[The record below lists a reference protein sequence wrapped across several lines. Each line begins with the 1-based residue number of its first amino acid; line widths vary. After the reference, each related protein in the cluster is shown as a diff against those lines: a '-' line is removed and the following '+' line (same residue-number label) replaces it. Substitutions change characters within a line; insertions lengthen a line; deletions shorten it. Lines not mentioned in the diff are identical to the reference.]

1 MASHFHVPETIED
14 ALRIRRELGGAAC
27 FIAGGTEV
35 NNRKAKAAP
44 EHLVWLGRLGLGGIS
59 LRGAGVSIGAMA
71 TLQEILESE
80 IVHPPIHQAASNHAN
95 RNIRNVATIGGHLG
109 VCRSCTDLIPVLLT
123 LGARLRVATDSGE
136 LERDLESWV
145 LGERDGIVL
154 SVEVPDAPGDLRVA
168 LENHSRTA
176 NDLSLIT
183 AAVSFRLQGGGVR
196 DTIVAVGGVARSV
209 VRLRHVEAA
218 LNGRPL
224 PSRGEIEA
232 LVKAEVDPIRDI
244 RGSAAFKRQLA
255 ATLVERALRRAWNQE
270 ECR

>member
-44 EHLVWLGRLGLGGIS
+44 EHLVWLGQLGLGGIS

-145 LGERDGIVL
+145 LGRARRHRAL
-154 SVEVPDAPGDLRVA
+154 SRGARRAGRPARRTREPQPHGQRPVPDHRRRVVPPPGGWRARYDRGGW
-168 LENHSRTA
+168 RRGP
-176 NDLSLIT
+176 ICGP
-183 AAVSFRLQGGGVR
+183 AAARGGGAQRPAAPFARR
-196 DTIVAVGGVARSV
+196 DRGAGQ
-209 VRLRHVEAA
+209 
-218 LNGRPL
+218 GR
-224 PSRGEIEA
+224 G
-232 LVKAEVDPIRDI
+232 
-244 RGSAAFKRQLA
+244 
-255 ATLVERALRRAWNQE
+255 
-270 ECR
+270 

>member
-14 ALRIRRELGGAAC
+14 ALRIRRELRGAAC

-35 NNRKAKAAP
+35 NNRKAKGAP
-44 EHLVWLGRLGLGGIS
+44 EHLVWLGRLGLGGIT
-59 LRGAGVSIGAMA
+59 RREAGVSIGAMA
-71 TLQEILESE
+71 TLQEILESK
-80 IVHPPIHQAASNHAN
+80 IVHPAIHQAASNHAN

-109 VCRSCTDLIPVLLT
+109 VCRSCADLIPVLLT

-154 SVEVPDAPGDLRVA
+154 SVEVPDPPGDLRVA

-176 NDLSLIT
+176 NDLSLVA
-183 AAVSFRLQGGGVR
+183 AAVSLRTEAGRVR
-196 DTIVAVGGVARSV
+196 DAIVAVGGVARSV
-209 VRLRHVEAA
+209 IRLRPVEAA

-224 PSRGEIEA
+224 PSRDDVEA
-232 LVKAEVDPIRDI
+232 LVTAHVDPIADI